1 VRATPKVP
9 ADWDTTAITAK
20 DWRNVASDLVTMAH
34 HLAFLADERGYAAR
48 MPVIRSPAQIFVP
61 KHSDPPMLICISPSF
76 SDSAPKRDVGAACM
90 ERLLKST
97 EVIQKAIDEG
107 IQGNVISLKKVV
119 AFLRTERPDLKD
131 ELDELG
137 NDNPLCERVVRLAAQ
152 TGKAVLFDL
161 HE

>member
-1 VRATPKVP
+1 
-9 ADWDTTAITAK
+9 
-20 DWRNVASDLVTMAH
+20 
-34 HLAFLADERGYAAR
+34 
-48 MPVIRSPAQIFVP
+48 
-61 KHSDPPMLICISPSF
+61 
-76 SDSAPKRDVGAACM
+76 M

-97 EVIQKAIDEG
+97 EVIQKAIDEA

-137 NDNPLCERVVRLAAQ
+137 NDNPLCERVVRIAAQ